1 VQTPILTLSAH
12 DGRKP
17 VPTFRERH
25 GSSVRGLPYAL
36 RVAFTV
42 VLLLPGSFFLLA
54 TFTTAGEWKA
64 LTLAITVLFGVLPA
78 YLVLPSVW
86 ERSEESV
93 RDEWRANR
101 LERRLD
107 VELGTV
113 ERAPLQSLHER
124 EQPPSRW

>member
-1 VQTPILTLSAH
+1 V
-12 DGRKP
+12 
-17 VPTFRERH
+17 
-25 GSSVRGLPYAL
+25 

-64 LTLAITVLFGVLPA
+64 LTLALAILFGMLPA

-93 RDEWRANR
+93 RDEWRAGR

-107 VELGTV
+107 LELGTH